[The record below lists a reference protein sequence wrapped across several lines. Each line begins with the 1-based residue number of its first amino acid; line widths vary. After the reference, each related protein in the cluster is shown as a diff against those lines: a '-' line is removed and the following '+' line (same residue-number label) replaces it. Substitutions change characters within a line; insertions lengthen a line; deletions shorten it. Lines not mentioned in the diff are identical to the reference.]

1 MSDAVKKVLKFS
13 YLIGAVIAGIFLL
26 KKDVAWASGFMIGVI
41 WCVVNF
47 TLTVRLFEAAL
58 SRNEPKRIGMSLII
72 KFPVLY
78 LIGFFILISKLFPM
92 ISILAGI
99 GLALLVIGVV
109 NIWPKRA

>member
-1 MSDAVKKVLKFS
+1 MNDAIKRVMKYS

-26 KKDVAWASGFMIGVI
+26 RKEVSWASGFMVGII
-41 WCVVNF
+41 WCVLNF
-47 TLTVRLFEAAL
+47 IFTVRLFEVAL
-58 SRNEPKRIGMSLII
+58 LRKEAKRISMSLVI

-78 LIGFFILISKLFPM
+78 LIGFFILVSKAFPVM
-92 ISILAGI
+92 SILTGV